1 MLFITSSAVVLLQ
14 NAIGACAHDARPLSA
29 RKSWLVSRGYPRTLA
44 GSLRHFVVKSRFRE
58 MLAVNHAQSLSVKES
73 R

>member
-14 NAIGACAHDARPLSA
+14 NAIGACAHDARHLSS
-29 RKSWLVSRGYPRTLA
+29 RKSWLVSRGYPRILA

-58 MLAVNHAQSLSVKES
+58 ILAVNYAQSLSVKES